1 MAEQAPFFIVG
12 AGRSGTTLLRLI
24 LTGHSRLH
32 IPPETW
38 FLRDLVRQFPLTG
51 ALTQPQRE
59 RVAAVMVGHERWPD
73 LGVDADDVTRAVVA
87 QAAGAGLREAI
98 QLVYARL
105 LEKSSKQRVG
115 DKTPHYFE
123 ILPELATLFPDARF
137 IYLVRDGRDVAM
149 SWIDAGWQRYYEP
162 GFEWPQAMAC
172 LRRDQR
178 TYPDRVLEVRYEDL
192 VRRAE
197 DTVRRICDF
206 LGEDFEPA
214 MLDWRGRV
222 DQVAARDRHLHGRL
236 MQPLSDDAVAA
247 WRRRLSAVECFGMEA
262 WLHRALREGG
272 YALRFDARGW
282 TPAFRVVAGGLRVL
296 APVLRRG
303 IPYLQRRGILPREV
317 YF

>member
-1 MAEQAPFFIVG
+1 MAGRAPFFIVG

-51 ALTQPQRE
+51 ALTQPQAE
-59 RVAAVMVGHERWPD
+59 RAVAAMVRHERWPD
-73 LGVDADDVTRAVVA
+73 LGLDADEVRRAGA
-87 QAAGAGLREAI
+87 ALAAGAGLRDVIE
-98 QLVYARL
+98 LVIARL
-105 LEKSSKQRVG
+105 LAESGKQRLG

-123 ILPELATLFPDARF
+123 IVPELATLFPDAVF

-162 GFEWPQAMAC
+162 GFEWPRAMGC
-172 LRRDQR
+172 LRRDLR
-178 TYPDRVLEVRYEDL
+178 AYPDRVLEVRYEDL

-197 DTVRRICDF
+197 DTTRRICEF

-214 MLDWRGRV
+214 MLDWHARV
-222 DQVAARDRHLHGRL
+222 DQVAERDRHLHGRL
-236 MQPLSDDAVAA
+236 SQPLSDDAVAA
-247 WRRRLSAVECFGMEA
+247 WRRLSGAECFAMEA

-282 TPAFRVVAGGLRVL
+282 MPVFFAVAGGLRVL

-303 IPYLQRRGILPREV
+303 IPYLQKRGMLPRNL

>member
-1 MAEQAPFFIVG
+1 MVDRAPFFIVG

-32 IPPETW
+32 SPPETW

-59 RVAAVMVGHERWPD
+59 RAVAAMVGHERWPD
-73 LGVDADDVTRAVVA
+73 LGLDADDVTRAVA
-87 QAAGAGLREAI
+87 ALAAGAGLRDVI
-98 QLVYARL
+98 GLVYTRL
-105 LEKSSKQRVG
+105 LAGSGKQRLG

-123 ILPELATLFPDARF
+123 ILPELATLFPDAVF
-137 IYLVRDGRDVAM
+137 IYLVRDGHDVAI
-149 SWIDAGWQRYYEP
+149 SWIDAGWERYYEH
-162 GFEWPQAMAC
+162 GFEWPRAMAC
-172 LRRDQR
+172 LHRDRRA
-178 TYPDRVLEVRYEDL
+178 YPDRVLQVHYEDL
-192 VRRAE
+192 VQRAE

-214 MLDWRGRV
+214 MLDWRARV

-236 MQPLSDDAVAA
+236 MQPLSGDAVGA
-247 WRRRLSAVECFGMEA
+247 WRRRLSAAECFAMEA

-272 YALRFDARGW
+272 YALRFDAHGW
-282 TPAFRVVAGGLRVL
+282 MPAFRVVASGLWVL